1 MSETNK
7 RYFWLKLKDDFFG
20 QKEIKM
26 LRRIAGGDTYTI
38 IYLKMLLLSLKND
51 GKIYFDGIAENF
63 VEEIALDIDED
74 TENTQITFNY
84 LAQKGLIEFS
94 DAELEMTNIASM
106 IGSESDAA
114 RRKRK
119 QRSREKNLISDNVTP
134 KSHLG
139 HTEIEIELEK
149 ELETDIEKDKD
160 TDKETEKKR
169 VGVVFDKFQEL
180 GFGTINGF
188 TAEQINEHLQT
199 FEPEVVIKAL
209 EVASNNNKRNL
220 SYANG
225 ILKNWKQRNIITL
238 EDVKAAEQQ
247 REIEQASGYNKFTMN
262 RATETR
268 PKWLDEDK
276 AQKRAN
282 VQELKPVIED
292 KELSD
297 LINKFRES

>member
-1 MSETNK
+1 MTGWISLHRQIRNHWIWDDAEKLKWWLDILLLTNHTDKKSLYNNEVILIKRGTFKTSEVKLSERWGVSRNTIRK
-7 RYFWLKLKDDFFG
+7 FLKL
-20 QKEIKM
+20 
-26 LRRIAGGDTYTI
+26 L
-38 IYLKMLLLSLKND
+38 
-51 GKIYFDGIAENF
+51 
-63 VEEIALDIDED
+63 
-74 TENTQITFNY
+74 
-84 LAQKGLIEFS
+84 
-94 DAELEMTNIASM
+94 
-106 IGSESDAA
+106 ESDEMITTE
-114 RRKRK
+114 KTPYGTTIK
-119 QRSREKNLISDNVTP
+119 VLNYNDYQGFSMREKQVSEQPLEQQNEQHKDIPVNNSMNSNVNTTNNYNTSNNELIMNNNDNNNNN
-134 KSHLG
+134 
-139 HTEIEIELEK
+139 
-149 ELETDIEKDKD
+149 TDQS
-160 TDKETEKKR
+160 

-247 REIEQASGYNKFTMN
+247 REVEQASGYNKFTMN
-262 RATETR
+262 RAAETR

-276 AQKRAN
+276 EQKRAN
-282 VQELKPVIED
+282 VQELKSVTED

>member
-1 MSETNK
+1 MTGWISLHRSIENHWMFQEKRTFSKFEAWIDLLMMVNHKDNK
-7 RYFWLKLKDDFFG
+7 VLLGNELITVKRG
-20 QKEIKM
+20 QKITSIRQLCDRWSWSNNKVKNFLNLLEADGM
-26 LRRIAGGDTYTI
+26 LIVKSDTKKTVVTIAKYDLYQNEDLQKRHQRDT
-38 IYLKMLLLSLKND
+38 K
-51 GKIYFDGIAENF
+51 A
-63 VEEIALDIDED
+63 
-74 TENTQITFNY
+74 
-84 LAQKGLIEFS
+84 
-94 DAELEMTNIASM
+94 
-106 IGSESDAA
+106 
-114 RRKRK
+114 
-119 QRSREKNLISDNVTP
+119 
-134 KSHLG
+134 SHLHHDSDTNASRT
-139 HTEIEIELEK
+139 HTNNNDNNVNNELIMNNNDNK
-149 ELETDIEKDKD
+149 TDQS
-160 TDKETEKKR
+160 

-247 REIEQASGYNKFTMN
+247 REVEQASGYNKFTMN
-262 RATETR
+262 RVTETR

-276 AQKRAN
+276 EQKRAN
-282 VQELKPVIED
+282 VQELKSVTED

>member
-1 MSETNK
+1 MTGWISLHRSIENHWMFQEKRTFSKFEAWIDLLMMVNHKDNK
-7 RYFWLKLKDDFFG
+7 VLLGNELITVKRG
-20 QKEIKM
+20 QKITSIRQLCDRWSWSNNKVKNFLNLLEADGM
-26 LRRIAGGDTYTI
+26 LIVKSDTKKTVVTIAKYDLYQNEDLQKRHQSDT
-38 IYLKMLLLSLKND
+38 K
-51 GKIYFDGIAENF
+51 A
-63 VEEIALDIDED
+63 
-74 TENTQITFNY
+74 
-84 LAQKGLIEFS
+84 
-94 DAELEMTNIASM
+94 
-106 IGSESDAA
+106 
-114 RRKRK
+114 
-119 QRSREKNLISDNVTP
+119 
-134 KSHLG
+134 SHLHHDSDTNASRT
-139 HTEIEIELEK
+139 HTNNNDNNVNNELIMNNNDNK
-149 ELETDIEKDKD
+149 ADQS
-160 TDKETEKKR
+160 

-247 REIEQASGYNKFTMN
+247 REVEQASGYNKFTMN

-276 AQKRAN
+276 EQKRAN
-282 VQELKPVIED
+282 VQELKSVTED